1 MHRSAAITVS
11 AIVVIF
17 GSTLT
22 LLGSLIVLLGSILVP
37 TPKAANNGPLA
48 FILIIAAVMIFGF
61 GAWGLAAGIGLL
73 NLRQWARI
81 SVLIYAAILVFF
93 SLPNVALMLFI
104 PFPGTND
111 PNPPTNFMAFMAI
124 LRVGMALFYA
134 MLAALAI
141 FWLYFF
147 NKQSVKAQFS
157 SGQSVVGLDG
167 PRTALEPPATPHCA
181 NQRLRP
187 LSITVIGWFLLVGSA
202 LAPLGLLFNKALF
215 SGVQF
220 PLYFLGFFLLGRSA
234 YSIVAVWMTVQAVAA
249 VGLLK
254 LKKWGLFATIGLQ
267 CLTLLNALLLLVIP
281 ANRERFQQIMVT
293 MVNSMNE
300 RMPYPA
306 HQVPFVFPM
315 WLGFAISIPMIFVV
329 LWFLVTRRTAFHS
342 ETQELVR

>member
-1 MHRSAAITVS
+1 MPRSVGITVS
-11 AIVVIF
+11 AIVVIL
-17 GSTLT
+17 GGTLT
-22 LLGSLIVLLGSILVP
+22 LLGGLIVLLGSILVP
-37 TPKAANNGPLA
+37 TPGAAHNGPLA
-48 FILIIAAVMIFGF
+48 FILIIEAVMIFGF

-81 SVLIYAAILVFF
+81 SVLVYAGILGLF
-93 SLPNVALMLFI
+93 SLPTVALMLFI

-111 PNPPTNFMAFMAI
+111 PNLPSNFISI

-157 SGQSVVGLDG
+157 SSQSVVGLDG
-167 PRTALEPPATPHCA
+167 PRAALEPLATPHSA
-181 NQRLRP
+181 KQRLRP
-187 LSITVIGWFLLVGSA
+187 LSITIIGWFLLVGST
-202 LAPLGLLFNKALF
+202 LAPLGLPFNKALF

-220 PLYFLGFFLLGRSA
+220 PLYFLGFFFLGRSA
-234 YSIVAVWMTVQAVAA
+234 DSILVVWMTLQAVAA

-254 LKKWGLFATIGLQ
+254 LKKWGLIATIGSQ
-267 CLTLLNALLLLVIP
+267 CLTLLNAVLLLVIP
-281 ANRERFQQIMVT
+281 ANRARFQQIMVT

-342 ETQELVR
+342 EAQELVR